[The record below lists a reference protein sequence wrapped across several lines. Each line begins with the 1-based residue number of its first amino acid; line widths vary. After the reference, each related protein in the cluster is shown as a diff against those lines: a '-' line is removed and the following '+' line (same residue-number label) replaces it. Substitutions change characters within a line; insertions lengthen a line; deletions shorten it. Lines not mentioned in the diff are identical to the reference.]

1 MTIEDRMEKLTD
13 EQKIGLL
20 MLTENIR
27 KMDDFAKNYPFRDE
41 WFTESDQYYN
51 IGVDFC
57 MYSYSEDELLDIW
70 YDVERLAKV
79 PNIKFAIG
87 VVEEAFALYFDK
99 ERFL

>member
-70 YDVERLAKV
+70 YDIERLAKV

-87 VVEEAFALYFDK
+87 VVEEAF
-99 ERFL
+99 

>member
-1 MTIEDRMEKLTD
+1 MSIIDMLEKLTD

-57 MYSYSEDELLDIW
+57 MYSYSDKELLDVW
-70 YDVERLAKV
+70 YDVNKLAKV
-79 PNIKFAIG
+79 TNITFAIS
-87 VVEEAFALYFDK
+87 VVEEAF
-99 ERFL
+99 

>member
-1 MTIEDRMEKLTD
+1 MSIIDMLEKLTD

-57 MYSYSEDELLDIW
+57 MYSYSDKELLDVW
-70 YDVERLAKV
+70 YDVNKLAKV
-79 PNIKFAIG
+79 TNINFAIS
-87 VVEEAFALYFDK
+87 VVEEAF
-99 ERFL
+99 

>member
-1 MTIEDRMEKLTD
+1 MSIIDRLENLTD

-70 YDVERLAKV
+70 YDIERLAKV
-79 PNIKFAIG
+79 PNIIFAIG
-87 VVEEAFALYFDK
+87 VVEEAI
-99 ERFL
+99 

>member
-1 MTIEDRMEKLTD
+1 MTIKDRLDNLTD
-13 EQKIGLL
+13 EQKIYILQIV
-20 MLTENIR
+20 ENIR

-70 YDVERLAKV
+70 YDVDRLAKV
-79 PNIKFAIG
+79 TNIDFALA
-87 VVEEAFALYFDK
+87 VVEEAI
-99 ERFL
+99 